1 MKRVLV
7 AIVISSACMI
17 HPVQAGSG
25 PPPGPYAALLTDAMS
40 SFYPLR
46 TSGGGWLG
54 SAKHSATVV
63 EGSMAVA
70 QLLAAFRR
78 SSRASEPV
86 GMRDGELR
94 IPEHG
99 NRLPDV
105 LDEARYELEWMLTRL
120 VPEGQPSAGLIA
132 DLDGV
137 SVTAS
142 LDFAAVAAA
151 GGRYYSR
158 FDRAFIDRLKTAAVA
173 AYNAAKAASPADA
186 DLADEFYWAAA
197 ELYVTTG
204 KSNYLD
210 DLKASP
216 LWSAEVFAS
225 GSFDWN
231 NVGAF
236 ARMLLAREPNR
247 LPSADAAA
255 IRQSVLDAADRLLDQ
270 SNVVAGPE
278 WRSTYAAANNA
289 LVLASAY
296 DISGHAPYRDGAI
309 AAAQSIFDHRSGEQL
324 TAANDVSPNWNGALS
339 QLAGWLNEQ

>member
-1 MKRVLV
+1 MKCVLA
-7 AIVISSACMI
+7 AIVIASACVI
-17 HPVQAGSG
+17 CPVQAGNG

-54 SAKHSATVV
+54 SDKHSATVV

-120 VPEGQPSAGLIA
+120 VPEGEPSAGLIT

-137 SVTAS
+137 SVAAS

-158 FDRAFIDRLKTAAVA
+158 FDRAFIDRLKFAAVA
-173 AYNAAKAASPADA
+173 AYNAARAAAPADPA
-186 DLADEFYWAAA
+186 LADEFYWAAA

-204 KSNYLD
+204 KPNYLE
-210 DLKASP
+210 DLRASP
-216 LWSAEVFAS
+216 LWSADVFTP
-225 GSFDWN
+225 GTFDWN

-247 LPSADAAA
+247 LPSVDAAA

-270 SNVVAGPE
+270 SNLTAGPE
-278 WRSTYAAANNA
+278 WRSTYTAANDA

-296 DISGHAPYRDGAI
+296 DISGHARYRDAAI
-309 AAAQSIFDHRSGEQL
+309 AAAQSILDHRSGQL